1 MKYNLKRYFFLPVG
15 ILTIVLILVNLIS
28 RNWFFRLDLTDNKMY
43 SLSKSSREIVKQIDD
58 LLTMK
63 VYFSENLPGEYG
75 NNRRYLQD
83 ILEEYAA
90 YSDGNIR
97 FEFFNPETDQDLE
110 TEAQK
115 AGITPVQLQ
124 VVENDKLEV
133 KRIFMGMVML
143 YEDKKEV
150 LPVIQTT
157 TGLEYE
163 ITTGIKKL
171 VEKNRRVVGFVNR
184 EDQMTSS
191 RGVMMLLQ
199 QRYRVQPVD
208 LSDEI
213 PDNIRVLFL
222 SGMSD
227 SLQTAEK
234 DHLNAYINRG
244 GNLFIAQ
251 NRVRADL
258 QNQQASLIQSDIFD
272 LLKSWGFEVAENLV
286 LDRVC
291 GRVNVMQNMGFIRM
305 NVPMD
310 YPLIPVIRTFNQDEP
325 LVSGL
330 EQLQFLFPSEIQPD
344 TTSQDSSVH
353 FVPLMYTS
361 DHSGIM
367 KGYFNL
373 SPDPKMNPVLQRLNQ
388 RRKLVAARTEI
399 TNLETGVVSQII
411 LVADSQFLLDEG
423 GGMSPENHVFIMNA
437 ADYLLGERELIAL
450 RSREITSR
458 PLGDI
463 SDSGKQTWKWVNI
476 ILPSLLIVIFGF
488 VRMRQQ
494 KRRAK
499 WLEELY
505 D

>member
-213 PDNIRVLFL
+213 PDNIQVLFL

-272 LLKSWGFEVAENLV
+272 LLKSWGLEVAENLV